1 MHFLQFMTKMTIV
14 DNFVDSV
21 DRFPEINT
29 LRCGL
34 PTNDYDKSNSV
45 SHATEKFAS
54 VKSGVMGG
62 SLCKPDPRGFK

>member
-1 MHFLQFMTKMTIV
+1 M
-14 DNFVDSV
+14 

-45 SHATEKFAS
+45 SLATEKFAS

-62 SLCKPDPRGFK
+62 SLCKPDPSGFK